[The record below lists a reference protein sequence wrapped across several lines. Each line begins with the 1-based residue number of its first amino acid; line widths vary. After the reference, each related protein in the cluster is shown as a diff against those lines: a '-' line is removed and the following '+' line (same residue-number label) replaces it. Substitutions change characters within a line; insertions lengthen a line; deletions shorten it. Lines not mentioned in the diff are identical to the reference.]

1 MKENK
6 ECLAVLSTKVS
17 IWAKEKRNP
26 RVKGERPFGLD
37 REEAR
42 NGPTAVGMMWAE
54 RPAEMA
60 FLGLVWACFE
70 LGFVKRPWA
79 RAQLKTSI

>member
-17 IWAKEKRNP
+17 IWAKGKRNP

-37 REEAR
+37 GEEAR
-42 NGPTAVGMMWAE
+42 NGPTAVGHDVGRE
-54 RPAEMA
+54 
-60 FLGLVWACFE
+60 AC
-70 LGFVKRPWA
+70 
-79 RAQLKTSI
+79 